1 MNAILWQHWKQN
13 PGRFLLTLASMAIA
27 TATVIGAL
35 LASNAVRQAYRDLV
49 QAVEPEPSL
58 EITAQQG
65 GRFDPTPWL
74 DSQHTPGVTH
84 VLPLVYRSSL
94 VRSGEH
100 RTRGILLGTNLNDES
115 PTTSLK
121 LESGRLPHADT
132 DECVLPASLAN
143 GLHVELGGEVIVL
156 AKRGFSKLKVVGIA
170 EEKSWMLFAREASLL
185 MPIDTLQRAFGL
197 GNTIDSLR
205 LLVEADVDRDSLRSK
220 IAEQIPAEW
229 NVHLPENR
237 IQVGE
242 EMLRSTELGLM
253 MACGMAI
260 VMAAF
265 IILNASRMNVAE
277 HRRHYSILRCI
288 GATQSQVQWLVLR
301 ETMIVGTCGS
311 LLGIGLG
318 YYVGRLISSGM
329 SAAVRTDTPQVEW
342 DLWSVLAPAV
352 LLPLVGIV
360 AAWIP
365 TRQAGKI
372 SPLEG
377 FRESSAAPP
386 EPFPLRLVLGGLI
399 AWGVSS
405 LVVWSVVAHR
415 LPPWM
420 AVPAGLVTL
429 LGYILWLPLLVPLL
443 VKLFLACLRG
453 PFLLATELASDQLM
467 RRQTRT
473 GLTAG
478 VLVVAL
484 CGSIGLG
491 HGISNNV
498 DEVRHWY
505 ARSMSGDYFVTPT
518 AVSSVEDANDPL
530 RQGLLNDE
538 DVASVDSLSFITARI
553 NDQSI
558 MMIVRD
564 FPKSMAFPS
573 LLIDGEEMAIRRQ
586 LKDGEVLLSSVLS
599 KRIGAS
605 PGDKVRMEVRNRTFE
620 FRVAGV
626 SQEFWQGGM
635 VVMLQR
641 EAAQKKFVVTGADL
655 FIVALRETESGTES
669 ANAAKE
675 RIQNIAVEQG
685 AIVNSLADLKQT
697 IEATL
702 NRVVGSLWTVIL
714 LTFVASGMGVANT
727 LAMSIR
733 EQMRELG
740 LLRIIG
746 MSRGQLLALV
756 LSEAWLLCL
765 LGTILGTLAGITSAL
780 IMHFCNEPLLGY
792 SPKFEWHYWLFYG
805 SIGLAF
811 LVATLAIIRPA
822 RLATRM
828 NLLESVSYE

>member
-1 MNAILWQHWKQN
+1 
-13 PGRFLLTLASMAIA
+13 
-27 TATVIGAL
+27 
-35 LASNAVRQAYRDLV
+35 
-49 QAVEPEPSL
+49 
-58 EITAQQG
+58 
-65 GRFDPTPWL
+65 
-74 DSQHTPGVTH
+74 
-84 VLPLVYRSSL
+84 
-94 VRSGEH
+94 
-100 RTRGILLGTNLNDES
+100 
-115 PTTSLK
+115 
-121 LESGRLPHADT
+121 
-132 DECVLPASLAN
+132 
-143 GLHVELGGEVIVL
+143 
-156 AKRGFSKLKVVGIA
+156 
-170 EEKSWMLFAREASLL
+170 
-185 MPIDTLQRAFGL
+185 
-197 GNTIDSLR
+197 
-205 LLVEADVDRDSLRSK
+205 
-220 IAEQIPAEW
+220 
-229 NVHLPENR
+229 
-237 IQVGE
+237 
-242 EMLRSTELGLM
+242 

-301 ETMIVGTCGS
+301 ETVIVGACGS

-329 SAAVRTDTPQVEW
+329 SAAVQTSVPQVQW
-342 DLWSVLAPAV
+342 DLGSVLVPAV
-352 LLPLVGIV
+352 LLPLVGLV

-399 AWGVSS
+399 AWATST
-405 LVVWSVVAHR
+405 LVVWSVVVHR

-473 GLTAG
+473 ALTAG

-491 HGISNNV
+491 HAISNNV

-505 ARSMSGDYFVTPT
+505 ARSMSGDYFVTPMVT
-518 AVSSVEDANDPL
+518 SSVQDSNDPL
-530 RQGLLNDE
+530 RQGLLTDE
-538 DVASVDSLSFITARI
+538 DVASVDSLSFMTARI

-564 FPKSMAFPS
+564 FPESMAFPS
-573 LLIDGEEMAIRRQ
+573 VLVDGGEVAMRQ
-586 LKDGEVLLSSVLS
+586 QLREGEVLISSVLS
-599 KRIGAS
+599 KRIGAIA
-605 PGDKVRMEVRNRTFE
+605 GDQVRIEVQNRTFE

-641 EAAQKKFVVTGADL
+641 QAAQKKFVVMGADL
-655 FIVALRETESGTES
+655 FIVALQNKEPGSEPV
-669 ANAAKE
+669 NAAKE
-675 RIQNIAVEQG
+675 RIQNLALEQG
-685 AIVNSLADLKQT
+685 AMVRSLAELKQT
-697 IEATL
+697 IEGTL

-746 MSRGQLLALV
+746 MSRMQLLALV

-765 LGTILGTLAGITSAL
+765 LGTILGTLAGITSAI
-780 IMHFCNEPLLGY
+780 IMHLCNEPLLGY
-792 SPKFEWHYWLFYG
+792 APEFQWHYWLFYG

-811 LVATLAIIRPA
+811 LVATLAIVRPA

-828 NLLESVSYE
+828 NLLESISYE